1 MLPFSLLKSLTPSA
15 ILGPVP
21 KRPVLP
27 SWLTITFRHRLE
39 AQPPGPVP
47 PPDDATDGPQT
58 RSDGKRSRGARLQAF
73 LSWRRLRRLT
83 ALGAVGGMV
92 AVLVA
97 LACAHWVRSS
107 ADGYLFDVASVPA
120 APVALVLG
128 AQVGDDG
135 QPSAFL
141 AARLEIARQLLV
153 NGKVKAIL
161 VSGDHGQWTY
171 DEPGAM
177 QSWLVDRGVPADR
190 VVLDHA
196 GFDTYDSCV
205 RANKIFGVRQAIV
218 VTQSFHLPRAVT
230 LCREQGIEAT
240 GVGDD
245 SVRVYETMWTRG
257 EIREYGAAVKAAA
270 DVLTARD
277 PIFLGPHETGVE
289 EAVRRG

>member
-1 MLPFSLLKSLTPSA
+1 M
-15 ILGPVP
+15 P

-27 SWLTITFRHRLE
+27 TWLTITSRRRRQADLTGGRR
-39 AQPPGPVP
+39 AASSSSSSSSSSGPRV
-47 PPDDATDGPQT
+47 
-58 RSDGKRSRGARLQAF
+58 LF
-73 LSWRRLRRLT
+73 SWRRLRRLMT
-83 ALGAVGGMV
+83 VGTVGGLV

-97 LACAHWVRSS
+97 LGCAHWVRSS
-107 ADGYLFDVASVPA
+107 ASGYLYDVSSVPA

-141 AARLEIARQLLV
+141 AARLEIARQLLE

-177 QSWLVDRGVPADR
+177 QSWLVARGVPADR

-205 RANKIFGVRQAIV
+205 RASKIFGVHQAIV
-218 VTQSFHLPRAVT
+218 VTQAFHLPRAVT

-245 SVRVYETMWTRG
+245 SVRIYEAMWLRG
-257 EIREYGAAVKAAA
+257 EVREYGAAVKAAA
-270 DVLTARD
+270 DVLTSRD

-289 EAVRRG
+289 EAVRRS